1 LSTGAYFVGSAAL
14 VVGLLAVGN
23 GAWRLRG
30 ALLPAWTDGRGRLVE
45 IVMAVTAIVTVA
57 QLLGS
62 FHAFSRGPMLI
73 GTIAVGELMWFAA
86 TRVHRPAAVPDAI
99 GVDVREEPRREV
111 WVAVVAIAIVGAQW
125 AVHTIGSLNTGM
137 LQPDTLWYHSPFAA
151 RFVQEHAFVHLGNL
165 GYESSR
171 AFPFDSEL
179 VHAILILPFNR
190 DVLSPLVNLGWAAL
204 TLLAAWCIGRTRG
217 VGALAVIGAT
227 IVLAVPV
234 MADIE
239 PGQASNDLM
248 CTAFLLCAV
257 ALLLLAEGALVPT
270 ALGGLAAAL
279 ALGTKLTGA
288 AVVGTITIGLL
299 IVAIRHRRFGV
310 ALAWLLG
317 LLPGAYWFVRNWVG
331 QGNPLPWF
339 GVKIGPITLT
349 KTIHEPPSS
358 LISLASRSGWN
369 HVYLPGLEEAFGMMW
384 WFVGA
389 LFLAGTVIL
398 IARGPGAIARILGF
412 ASLAGGIAY
421 ASAPLTGGFGFV
433 FNVRYL
439 APSMI
444 ITLVVLPFHLANT
457 NENTR
462 WWVALGGAGL
472 VLLDGIVAPGNN
484 LTAWPTDYL
493 VQGILV
499 ALAGLALWF
508 VLRHRTWRRPAIA
521 GGVAIVLAVLA
532 FWPLQRHYEERR
544 YVATSLT
551 QDLPDNFFRNVHD
564 ARVGV
569 FGTFTYPMFGVD
581 LSNRVEQLEA
591 PRTTSALERCRL
603 TRAMLADNYD
613 YIVITANLG
622 FVGLVV
628 PPVSEQVFSG
638 DPAATVVARDQVNQV
653 LHITRALNPSLCTEP
668 RGLTAQTG

>member
-1 LSTGAYFVGSAAL
+1 LSTGAYFVGSVAL
-14 VVGLLAVGN
+14 VVALLAIGN
-23 GAWRLRG
+23 GARRLRD
-30 ALLPAWTDGRGRLVE
+30 ALLPDWTDARGRLVE
-45 IVMAVTAIVTVA
+45 VVIAVTAIVSIA
-57 QLLGS
+57 QVLGS

-73 GTIAVGELMWFAA
+73 VTIAVGELMWFAA
-86 TRVHRPAAVPDAI
+86 THIHRPAAAGIEISADTRP
-99 GVDVREEPRREV
+99 EPRREM
-111 WVAVVAIAIVGAQW
+111 WVAVIAVAIVGAQW

-137 LQPDTLWYHSPFAA
+137 LQPDTLWYHAPFAA

-171 AFPFDSEL
+171 SFPFDSEL

-248 CTAFLLCAV
+248 CSAFLLTAV
-257 ALLLLAEGALVPT
+257 ALLLLADGALVPT
-270 ALGGLAAAL
+270 AIGGLAAAL

-299 IVAIRHRRFGV
+299 VVAIRHRRFNV
-310 ALAWLLG
+310 ALAWMAG

-339 GVKIGPITLT
+339 GVKIGPIAFT

-384 WFVGA
+384 WLVGA
-389 LFLAGTVIL
+389 VFLAGTVLL
-398 IARGPGAIARILGF
+398 IVRGPGAIGRILGV
-412 ASLAGGIAY
+412 AALVGGIAY

-444 ITLVVLPFHLANT
+444 ITLVVLPFHLANAKA
-457 NENTR
+457 EVR
-462 WWVALGGAGL
+462 WWIALGGAAL
-472 VLLDGIVAPGNN
+472 VLIDGIVAPGNN

-493 VQGILV
+493 AQGILV
-499 ALAGLALWF
+499 ALAGLALWLL
-508 VLRHRTWRRPAIA
+508 LRGTTWRPVVA
-521 GGVAIVLAVLA
+521 GGVAIVLAVVI
-532 FWPLQRHYEERR
+532 FWPIQRHYEQRR

-551 QDLPDNFFRNVHD
+551 QDLPDSFFRNVHD

-569 FGTFTYPMFGVD
+569 FGTFTYPMFGLD

-603 TRAMLADNYD
+603 TRAMLAGKYD

-622 FVGLVV
+622 FVGLAV
-628 PPVSEQVFSG
+628 PPVSEQVFTG
-638 DPAATVVARDQVNQV
+638 DPAATVVARDRVNQV
-653 LHITRALNPSLCTEP
+653 LHITSALDPSLCTEP
-668 RGLTAQTG
+668 GGLAAQTG